1 MGIFGDFNVNV
12 IQPPASVMSQD
23 SKQGKLQGEMLA
35 YSKTPGKLDDMS
47 AAKKTYV
54 FESNVSIRENVEALN
69 STPKISTK

>member
-1 MGIFGDFNVNV
+1 
-12 IQPPASVMSQD
+12 
-23 SKQGKLQGEMLA
+23 MLA